1 MFLILDLNK
10 ESAFK
15 AACDLD
21 AFFKRR
27 AKIGSKVN
35 KIFNAIQVNIKLCLI
50 IV

>member
-10 ESAFK
+10 ESAYK

-35 KIFNAIQVNIKLCLI
+35 SFLMLQVSI
-50 IV
+50 